1 MKALI
6 TAAGRGV
13 RSGLDGKLRKEMLPV
28 YDMRDGRLVLRP
40 MLDVIVTRFHSM
52 GIDDIAV
59 VLEPSDDQTH
69 SYISREFP
77 EVMVLHQE
85 KQKGFGDA
93 VLAGMEFIDDE
104 RFALNAGDGILLDE
118 KTQSD
123 CIRQKTTGNIL
134 TVRRVKNP
142 ENYGTARID
151 REGSQLVVREV
162 VEKSANPPSDYALCA
177 FYILEPNIFT
187 HLAGDVS
194 ENVELTPAINSMIRE
209 GTPTFAKVVKHDDW
223 VSVGRVDD
231 YVRVLSE
238 TLGRSRG
245 NVN

>member
-6 TAAGRGV
+6 TAAGKGI

-40 MLDVIVTRFHSM
+40 MLDVIISRFHRM
-52 GIDDIAV
+52 DINDIAV
-59 VLEPSDDQTH
+59 VLAPSDDQTH
-69 SYISREFP
+69 YYISREFP
-77 EVMVLHQE
+77 EVTILHQE
-85 KQKGFGDA
+85 SQKGFGNA
-93 VLAGMEFIDDE
+93 VLAGKEFIDDQ

-123 CIRQKTTGNIL
+123 CIRQKAPGNIL

-151 REGSQLVVREV
+151 REGPQLIVREV

-177 FYILEPNIFT
+177 FYILEPDVFA
-187 HLAGDVS
+187 HLSADMS

-209 GTPTFAKVVKHDDW
+209 GTQTFAKVVKHDDW